1 MANKFKTAAV
11 ITASDRSATGA
22 REDAAGPAVRE
33 LLEREGYEVAAVRVV
48 SDDQPV
54 IEAAIREAAEAGAAL
69 VVTTG
74 GTGFGPRDVTPEATS
89 AVCERMAPGIGEA
102 MRAASA
108 KITPNAWLSRA
119 TAGILGRT
127 LVVNVPGSPKAA
139 VENLSAVLGPIAHGV
154 KTLRG
159 APSLCGAGAADLTA
173 CRFALFDFD
182 GTRADTTPGIVEAA
196 TETLLEW
203 GMTPE
208 EMGDVA
214 RLVGPA
220 LPGAFRLVY
229 GVSEADDAELTAR
242 YRFRYEQLGPESY
255 PLFPGMGALL
265 DGLRAAGWKLAVAT
279 SKRQWRCEAMLDALG
294 VRNRFDIICGQTDG
308 VRDKPTLIGRALAE
322 LHAPADM
329 AVMVGDR
336 KYDVEGAA
344 ANGIACVGV
353 HFGATP
359 RSELEDAGATVVV
372 DSVAELEAALLG
384 VRAARCGRGE
394 RE

>member
-33 LLEREGYEVAAVRVV
+33 LLEREGYEIAAVRVV

-182 GTRADTTPGIVEAA
+182 GTLADTTPGIVEAA

-220 LPGAFRLVY
+220 LPGAFRLV
-229 GVSEADDAELTAR
+229 
-242 YRFRYEQLGPESY
+242 
-255 PLFPGMGALL
+255 
-265 DGLRAAGWKLAVAT
+265 
-279 SKRQWRCEAMLDALG
+279 
-294 VRNRFDIICGQTDG
+294 
-308 VRDKPTLIGRALAE
+308 
-322 LHAPADM
+322 
-329 AVMVGDR
+329 
-336 KYDVEGAA
+336 
-344 ANGIACVGV
+344 
-353 HFGATP
+353 
-359 RSELEDAGATVVV
+359 
-372 DSVAELEAALLG
+372 
-384 VRAARCGRGE
+384 
-394 RE
+394 